1 MTLYKYVA
9 LKDNKEL
16 IENVIEAETVKLA
29 REYIRNLGYIPVKV
43 YEESDAQTSI
53 IQQTKS
59 NIRLSLKE
67 KILFTNS
74 LQSMLA
80 SGIPIIEA
88 LIILSQNG
96 DNLRIRKIAD
106 DIKTMI
112 LNGHTFS
119 QSLEMYSET
128 FGSVYLKLC
137 KAGEMSGELDKVLF
151 RIVELL
157 KKQSQIKSKLVA
169 ASIYPAVIVF
179 ILVCLMGVLGNIVFP
194 KLIGFFNANGMD
206 LPLET
211 SILINIIEFLRSYW
225 YMLVIFVCGC
235 CYGFYKLFKVP
246 SIKKEIDAILLNIP
260 VIRDFVRYH
269 SLANFVA
276 VLYVSYE
283 SGVPITES
291 IQMARDSIENNVLQK
306 RCDSVVYAIKKGALL
321 SEAVINIDLFPPDLM
336 PMIPI
341 GEKSGRLG
349 SMLKDMSD
357 IIDKKVFEIVDNLS
371 TLFGP
376 VMLLVLGGIVAFVMI
391 AFYKFY
397 YGMFG
402 LF

>member
-1 MTLYKYVA
+1 MCFGNSV
-9 LKDNKEL
+9 N
-16 IENVIEAETVKLA
+16 
-29 REYIRNLGYIPVKV
+29 NLFIY
-43 YEESDAQTSI
+43 
-53 IQQTKS
+53 
-59 NIRLSLKE
+59 R
-67 KILFTNS
+67 
-74 LQSMLA
+74 
-80 SGIPIIEA
+80 
-88 LIILSQNG
+88 
-96 DNLRIRKIAD
+96 
-106 DIKTMI
+106 
-112 LNGHTFS
+112 
-119 QSLEMYSET
+119 
-128 FGSVYLKLC
+128 
-137 KAGEMSGELDKVLF
+137 
-151 RIVELL
+151 VE
-157 KKQSQIKSKLVA
+157 
-169 ASIYPAVIVF
+169 
-179 ILVCLMGVLGNIVFP
+179 C
-194 KLIGFFNANGMD
+194 
-206 LPLET
+206 
-211 SILINIIEFLRSYW
+211 
-225 YMLVIFVCGC
+225 
-235 CYGFYKLFKVP
+235 FYKLFKVP
-246 SIKKEIDAILLNIP
+246 FIKKEIDAILLNIP

-306 RCDSVVYAIKKGALL
+306 RCDRVVYAIKKGALL

-376 VMLLVLGGIVAFVMI
+376 AMLLVLGGIVAFVMI

>member
-1 MTLYKYVA
+1 MALYKYVA

-43 YEESDAQTSI
+43 YEESDEQVSI
-53 IQQTKS
+53 IRQAKS

-74 LQSMLA
+74 LQSMLV

-88 LIILSQNG
+88 LIILSKNG

-106 DIKTMI
+106 DIKTKI
-112 LNGHTFS
+112 LNGHTFT
-119 QSLEMYSET
+119 QALEIYSET

-151 RIVELL
+151 RLVELL
-157 KKQSQIKSKLVA
+157 KKQSQIKSKLIA

-211 SILINIIEFLRSYW
+211 SILINIIEFLRNYW
-225 YMLVIFVCGC
+225 YMIVIFVCGS

-246 SIKKEIDAILLNIP
+246 FIKKEIDAILLNIP

-306 RCDSVVYAIKKGALL
+306 RCDRVVYAIKKGALL

-357 IIDKKVFEIVDNLS
+357 IIDKKVFETVNNLS
-371 TLFGP
+371 TLIGP
-376 VMLLVLGGIVAFVMI
+376 AFLIILAVFVGFIVL

-402 LF
+402 IF